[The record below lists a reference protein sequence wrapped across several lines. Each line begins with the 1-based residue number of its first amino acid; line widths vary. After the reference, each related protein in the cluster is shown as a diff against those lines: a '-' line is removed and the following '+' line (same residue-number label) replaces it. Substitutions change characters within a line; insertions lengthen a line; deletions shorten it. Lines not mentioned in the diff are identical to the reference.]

1 MAMIFDFPTN
11 YEEKLSKTDTYI
23 DKGYIDQA
31 ICFLED
37 LLDEN
42 FTSQARYLFRKK
54 LITCYMLKREYDT
67 CVDLVNMLLNDPLCD
82 LTVRAHDILV
92 AEFEFG
98 EEQKKLTQQKHEND
112 LGSLSVYYRTLIELT
127 SELKAYYQNFWFA
140 DVGNKVMKLC
150 AAQSIEE
157 KLYILSDLQEV
168 EADALKGC
176 EALILDYFEQE
187 QPAITKTIL
196 YKLLIDR
203 QIETTVTIKNGDEMK
218 VLRTESA
225 RIHQL
230 ETEINKT
237 LVYLEECYVL
247 SEEEKEFLTHQLIF
261 FYQYVFPFE
270 NEVSPR
276 VGISELIKHLGLK
289 SLEKSDILDLSLE
302 EISIMSHTT
311 RKVSQYIL
319 SLSSIL

>member
-1 MAMIFDFPTN
+1 
-11 YEEKLSKTDTYI
+11 
-23 DKGYIDQA
+23 
-31 ICFLED
+31 
-37 LLDEN
+37 
-42 FTSQARYLFRKK
+42 
-54 LITCYMLKREYDT
+54 
-67 CVDLVNMLLNDPLCD
+67 
-82 LTVRAHDILV
+82 
-92 AEFEFG
+92 
-98 EEQKKLTQQKHEND
+98 
-112 LGSLSVYYRTLIELT
+112 
-127 SELKAYYQNFWFA
+127 
-140 DVGNKVMKLC
+140 
-150 AAQSIEE
+150 
-157 KLYILSDLQEV
+157 
-168 EADALKGC
+168 
-176 EALILDYFEQE
+176 
-187 QPAITKTIL
+187 
-196 YKLLIDR
+196 
-203 QIETTVTIKNGDEMK
+203 TTVTIKNGDEMK